1 MDQEMG
7 FHRPILM
14 GRNRGY
20 KVSDRG
26 LIIAFSAFQTLLHSL
41 PEVCAEGA
49 ERVVGA

>member
-1 MDQEMG
+1 
-7 FHRPILM
+7 M

-41 PEVCAEGA
+41 PVLEVCAEGA